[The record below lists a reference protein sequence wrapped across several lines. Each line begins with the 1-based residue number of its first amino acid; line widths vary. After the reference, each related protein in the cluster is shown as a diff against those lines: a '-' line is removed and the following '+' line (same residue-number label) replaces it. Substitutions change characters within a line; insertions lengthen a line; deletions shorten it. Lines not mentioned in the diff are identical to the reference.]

1 MIELKSAQLLDILQ
15 KKVVFNNVDCLYE
28 YKKIFESGFTQNE
41 QDLEIILKY
50 LEVNQRI
57 IVFDADNNKRYVKF
71 SMSSRSVA
79 PVTEIEHSY
88 IQLKDTEQK
97 LEDDTNKIEGI

>member
-71 SMSSRSVA
+71 SMSSRNVA